1 MTAHPQP
8 LGPPRRSTAV
18 RVVVHA
24 GATGRP
30 RLRGWLVATATV
42 LIAFFLL
49 IYSRIALDNSAFLLE
64 DVSRQIELEEARY
77 WELRLEVARLQDPDR
92 ITGLAEEMGMVYPD
106 TINTVEV
113 SGLGT
118 SGGDADD
125 RWVELKGLLSAQ
137 P

>member
-1 MTAHPQP
+1 
-8 LGPPRRSTAV
+8 
-18 RVVVHA
+18 VHA
-24 GATGRP
+24 GSTGRP

-42 LIAFFLL
+42 LVAFFLL

-92 ITGLAEEMGMVYPD
+92 ITGLAEHMGMVYPEM
-106 TINTVEV
+106 INTVEV